1 MINQSGIYQI
11 RNLVN
16 GKVYVGSSKCMK
28 SRWQQHRTSLRA
40 GKHRS
45 IHMQRS
51 WTRNGEHTFVFEPL
65 ITCAP
70 SMLIWY
76 EQQFMDQLQPEY
88 NNRKLA
94 DSNKGNR
101 HTKKTRKVISEAAKK
116 MWTDPSIREA
126 IVSKRLGS
134 KHSDGTLK
142 KLSSTR
148 AKYYENPEN
157 RTKSADL
164 ARARA
169 DLIRLDY
176 NGESKTISEWATT
189 TGISEWAIRQR
200 IVAGWPLDKMLT
212 KKNQKAPI
220 VHNGEAKPLKEWA
233 AEYGMKPETLSGR
246 IKNGWSMDLALTTP
260 VRERSK

>member
-28 SRWQQHRTSLRA
+28 DRWRQHRTALRA

-94 DSNKGNR
+94 DSNKGNK

-116 MWTDPSIREA
+116 MWTDPAIREA
-126 IVSKRLGS
+126 IVSKRIGS
-134 KHSDGTLK
+134 KHSDGTLQ
-142 KLSSTR
+142 KLSATR

-169 DLIRLDY
+169 DLKRIEF
-176 NGESKTISEWATT
+176 NGESKTISEWAVA
-189 TGISEWAIRQR
+189 TGISEWSIRQR
-200 IVAGWPLDKMLT
+200 IDAGWPVDKMLT

-220 VHNGEAKPLKEWA
+220 VHNGEAKSLKEWA
-233 AEYGMKPETLSGR
+233 AEYGLKSGTLAR
-246 IKNGWSMDLALTTP
+246 RLKNGWDMESALTTP
-260 VRERSK
+260 LWDR